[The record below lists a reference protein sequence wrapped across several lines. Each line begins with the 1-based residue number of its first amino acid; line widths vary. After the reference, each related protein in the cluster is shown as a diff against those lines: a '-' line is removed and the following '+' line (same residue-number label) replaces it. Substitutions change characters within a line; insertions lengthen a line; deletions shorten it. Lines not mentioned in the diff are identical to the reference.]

1 MLNSS
6 IQGGTNAPGPG
17 NSSRGGSC
25 PSQAGMGPWI
35 QHRKEHTEVPS
46 LSISPKGTLH
56 CKIGC
61 NHSSPPPPKLNSPT
75 HAARPRGDGFDR
87 TNQPAPQ
94 LCIFASLRDGPCLSP
109 SAARVP
115 FPQPPSARS
124 VRERVFWKTTEP
136 RPQIHHHFELGGGG
150 GALQVPPNGKRET
163 LHPQNR
169 TPNSLSPEWECW
181 GGGGGGLPAP
191 MASLLWGGGGSRRAA
206 PPNPPLYRGE
216 GEHGQQN
223 TPKQKSTGAKNSAPS
238 TPAAL
243 PFPNTP
249 PSPKIP
255 LFPPIP
261 HPRDPHPPAGPAPRP
276 GL

>member
-1 MLNSS
+1 MRRGLGILPGGALAPRKQGWDRGSS
-6 IQGGTNAPGPG
+6 TERSTQRSPLSP
-17 NSSRGGSC
+17 SPPRGRC
-25 PSQAGMGPWI
+25 IVRLVATI
-35 QHRKEHTEVPS
+35 
-46 LSISPKGTLH
+46 L
-56 CKIGC
+56 
-61 NHSSPPPPKLNSPT
+61 PPPKLNSPT
-75 HAARPRGDGFDR
+75 HAAHPRGDGFDR

-150 GALQVPPNGKRET
+150 GALQVPPNGKREM

-181 GGGGGGLPAP
+181 GGGGCQPSP
-191 MASLLWGGGGSRRAA
+191 MASLLGGGGVSQGCT
-206 PPNPPLYRGE
+206 PQPPLYRGE

-238 TPAAL
+238 TSAAL
-243 PFPNTP
+243 PFPNPP